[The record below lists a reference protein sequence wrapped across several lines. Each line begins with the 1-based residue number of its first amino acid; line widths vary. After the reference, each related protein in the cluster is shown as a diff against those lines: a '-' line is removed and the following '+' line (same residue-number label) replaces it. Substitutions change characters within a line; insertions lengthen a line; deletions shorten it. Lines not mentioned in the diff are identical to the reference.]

1 MSQKD
6 FREVAVAIIEFAEA
20 IDEAKVGGFKLTDIA
35 TFAGPALKLPAA
47 YEGWEDGVAYFK
59 SLDDAGRQVEIDFVA
74 NELDLESDKLEFV
87 IEQALETV
95 NSIYKLVELLKS

>member
-47 YEGWEDGVAYFK
+47 YEGWEDGVAYLSF
-59 SLDDAGRQVEIDFVA
+59 SGNSARSTSGRWPCSRPSRSP
-74 NELDLESDKLEFV
+74 SDMST
-87 IEQALETV
+87 ACPCSASPATP
-95 NSIYKLVELLKS
+95 YR